1 MKRVLAYC
9 AFLGREGISRPRS
22 GVDGAAVN
30 EIAEGLLRL
39 LWSEVDWPFD
49 SPALQRNAVEF
60 HGVVSHMFS
69 QGAVVPFRLLSVF
82 DDQESLAAFVSAH
95 HIDFVADLERLAN
108 FVQMESVI
116 YVGREAAATGI
127 SGKAYLELKAELL
140 RGVEGYIQCL
150 RETLNPISH
159 EIRVRESKNGSRVF
173 VLVERGNEASFHSLV
188 QGVPVPER
196 LSRRLS
202 GPWPASEFLS
212 EAVRVPQ
219 TPGHRH

>member
-1 MKRVLAYC
+1 MKRALAYC
-9 AFLGREGISRPRS
+9 AFLDREGISRPRS
-22 GVDGAAVN
+22 GVGGETVN
-30 EIAEGLLRL
+30 EIAQGPLRL
-39 LWSEVDWPFD
+39 LWSEVEWPFD
-49 SPALQRNAVEF
+49 SAALQRNAVEF

-82 DDQESLAAFVSAH
+82 DDQESLAAFVVAH
-95 HIDFVADLERLAN
+95 HTGFVADLERLAD

-140 RGVEGYIQCL
+140 RGVEGYIQRL
-150 RETLNPISH
+150 REALDPICH
-159 EIRVRESKNGSRVF
+159 GVKARESKNGSRVF
-173 VLVERGNEASFHSLV
+173 ALVKRGNEAKFHELV
-188 QGVPVPER
+188 EKVPIPER

-212 EAVRVPQ
+212 EAVRMPEAL
-219 TPGHRH
+219 GHRP